1 MGGLLGGFFSSSFQ
15 SGPGLSAPPPLN
27 PRKRVGDPR
36 LGICLRFFFFF
47 LFSFLPRPP
56 LLLGGYRLD
65 LEDGAGELAA
75 LALDG
80 GADAHGGEGA
90 AEDAA
95 GEPEELRVCIL
106 RVSPKVTLHT
116 HVRS

>member
-1 MGGLLGGFFSSSFQ
+1 MGGFFFLPRFS
-15 SGPGLSAPPPLN
+15 LARDLAPLLPPN

-36 LGICLRFFFFF
+36 LGICLRFF
-47 LFSFLPRPP
+47 SFLPKPP

-116 HVRS
+116 HIHS